1 MIAYPVIYRGEV
13 VGSAVDRWDDDGS
26 AVLDIS
32 YFDPGFPGR
41 LPEGATISLS
51 WSGAAPE
58 LAIVTIADP
67 VAAA

>member
-1 MIAYPVIYRGEV
+1 MMAYPVIYRGEV

-32 YFDPGFPGR
+32 YIDPAFPSR
-41 LPEGATISLS
+41 LPEGATISLL